1 MKGTD
6 ASPENFKLNPG
17 AVQMEWANVD
27 LKTDDLKSNSVC
39 LQGKSPTFKNMNKA
53 RFKIKAFASVLKER

>member
-1 MKGTD
+1 
-6 ASPENFKLNPG
+6 
-17 AVQMEWANVD
+17 MEWANVD